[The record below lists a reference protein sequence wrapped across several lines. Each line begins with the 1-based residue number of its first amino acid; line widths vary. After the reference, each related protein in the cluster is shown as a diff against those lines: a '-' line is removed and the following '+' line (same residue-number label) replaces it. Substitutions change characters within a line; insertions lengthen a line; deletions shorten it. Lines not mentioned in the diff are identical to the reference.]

1 MIGDVRGEGLLIGV
15 DIVTDRESK
24 EKAKDLT
31 AKLCWRAW
39 EKGMILAFFSSNVLR
54 IEPPL
59 IITMEE
65 AEKSL
70 DVIEEAMYDVE
81 NGLVPDSVL
90 DEIKGW

>member
-1 MIGDVRGEGLLIGV
+1 MFIGV
-15 DIVTDRESK
+15 DIVKDRGSK
-24 EKAKDLT
+24 ERDKETT

-39 EKGMILAFFSSNVLR
+39 EKGMILAFFSGNVLR

-59 IITMEE
+59 IMTKEE

-70 DVIEEAMYDVE
+70 DIIEEAMCDVE
-81 NGLVPDSVL
+81 NGRVPDSVL